1 MRIALFSLLL
11 VLMAP
16 AMAQIYKYTD
26 DRGNT
31 VYTNQPPDGVTAD
44 TVDLPPTNTVEMK
57 TPDLPPPL
65 PDEQGDDDQQPY
77 RSLAIAGIPDEQ
89 ALRANNGTFVV
100 NAQLD
105 PPLIQGHRVR
115 FLLDGAPQGEPG
127 RGTALQLANV
137 ERGTHLLVVEILAGN
152 QIVQRAQEQF
162 TVQRVHTSSP
172 ALRPKPTPTPKP
184 TPKPTPAPSLKPVPK
199 PSN

>member
-26 DRGNT
+26 DKGNT

-44 TVDLPPTNTVEMK
+44 TVDLPPANTVNIK
-57 TPDLPPPL
+57 TPEPPPPL
-65 PDEQGDDDQQPY
+65 PNEQSGQGQQQSY
-77 RSLAIAGIPDEQ
+77 RSLSIGGIPDEQ

-105 PPLIQGHRVR
+105 PPLRQGHQVR
-115 FLLDGAPQGEPG
+115 FLLDGEPQGKPSS
-127 RGTALQLANV
+127 GTVMQLNNV
-137 ERGTHLLVVEILAGN
+137 DRGTHVLEVEVLDGD
-152 QIVQRAQEQF
+152 QVVQRAQEQF

-172 ALRPKPTPTPKP
+172 ARR
-184 TPKPTPAPSLKPVPK
+184 
-199 PSN
+199 